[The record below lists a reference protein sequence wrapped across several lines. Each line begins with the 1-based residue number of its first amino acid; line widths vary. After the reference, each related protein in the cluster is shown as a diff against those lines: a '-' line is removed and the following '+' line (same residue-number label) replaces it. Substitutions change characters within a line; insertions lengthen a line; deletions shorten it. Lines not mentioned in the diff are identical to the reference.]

1 MNAPAA
7 TQEVARFRA
16 LLADRLGLAFDEHKL
31 ATLAR
36 VLDSCGGDRQ
46 RILADLAGSAP
57 ADSLLARLASELTV
71 TETYFFRN
79 GDQLRAFMEV
89 ALPQRQ
95 QARGQVA
102 VLSAGCA
109 SGEEPYTLAMLAR
122 SCGRDAGLSLTAF
135 DANPSMLARAE
146 RARYSTWAMR
156 EMPPD
161 LRTAWFRHDGEH
173 YQLAQ
178 EIQRAVHFEQRN
190 LALDDPA
197 FWQPGR
203 FDIVFCRNVLMY
215 FTPEQAQAAVARI
228 AQALAPGGYLFLGH
242 AETLRG
248 LSNDFHLCHTHGTF
262 YYQRKDGALQGLREP
277 LAWWSA
283 APPPPPPALPPAPP
297 RVPAAPDPLWAE
309 QIGRASRRI
318 DALASTARP
327 AAAPAPSTPDL
338 QLALASLHQ
347 ERFGQ
352 ALEHIGNLPSEHA
365 GDPDVLLLKAVTL
378 VQSGAVT
385 RAREACGQ
393 LLERDALHAGAHYVL
408 ALCEE
413 MEGDLE
419 AALGHYQGAAY
430 LAPGFAMA
438 RLQAGRLQRRLGQR
452 DAARR
457 ELALAAQL
465 LEGEDAARLLLF
477 GGGFPRAA
485 LLALCHAELA
495 ALGAA
500 P

>member
-1 MNAPAA
+1 MTA
-7 TQEVARFRA
+7 TIATPEVARFRA

-36 VLDSCGGDRQ
+36 VLDSCGDDRQ

-71 TETYFFRN
+71 TETYFHRN
-79 GDQLRAFMEV
+79 GDQLRAFAEV

-95 QARGQVA
+95 QLRGVVE

-122 SCGRDAGLSLTAF
+122 SYGRDAGLALHAF
-135 DANPSMLARAE
+135 DANPSMLARAA
-146 RARYSTWAMR
+146 RGRYSTWSMR
-156 EMPPD
+156 ELPAD
-161 LRTAWFRHDGEH
+161 LRAAWFRHDGEH
-173 YQLAQ
+173 YVLAP

-190 LALDDPA
+190 LALDDPQ
-197 FWQPGR
+197 FWQPCR

-215 FTPEQAQAAVARI
+215 FTPAQAQAAVARI
-228 AQALAPGGYLFLGH
+228 AHALAPGGYLFLGH

-262 YYQRKDGALQGLREP
+262 YYQRKDGPLQDAREP
-277 LAWWSA
+277 LSWSEPALRPA
-283 APPPPPPALPPAPP
+283 APAF
-297 RVPAAPDPLWAE
+297 VPAAPLREAATQDTLWAE
-309 QIGRASRRI
+309 RIERASRRI
-318 DALASTARP
+318 DVLASSTRAP
-327 AAAPAPSTPDL
+327 MAAAPSAPDL
-338 QLALASLHQ
+338 QLALASLHE
-347 ERFGQ
+347 ERFVQ
-352 ALEHIGNLPSEHA
+352 ALEHIGNLPPEHA
-365 GDPDVLLLKAVTL
+365 DDPDVLLLKAVTL
-378 VQSGAVT
+378 VQAGAVA
-385 RAREACGQ
+385 RA
-393 LLERDALHAGAHYVL
+393 RDALHAGAHYVL

-413 MEGDLE
+413 LDGDFE
-419 AALGHYQGAAY
+419 SALGHYQGATY

-457 ELALAAQL
+457 ELAMAEQL

-485 LLALCHAELA
+485 LLALCRSELA
-495 ALGAA
+495 ALGGA

>member
-7 TQEVARFRA
+7 TLEVARFRS

-71 TETYFFRN
+71 TETYFYRN
-79 GDQLRAFMEV
+79 SDQLRAFMEV

-95 QARGQVA
+95 QLRGQVE

-109 SGEEPYTLAMLAR
+109 SGEEPFTLAMLAR
-122 SCGRDAGLSLTAF
+122 SCGREAGLSLHAF
-135 DANPSMLARAE
+135 DANPAMLARAA
-146 RARYSTWAMR
+146 RGRYSTWSMR
-156 EMPPD
+156 ELPAD
-161 LRTAWFRHDGEH
+161 LRAAWLQHDGEH
-173 YQLAQ
+173 FQLAQ
-178 EIQRAVHFEQRN
+178 EIRRAVHFEQRN

-197 FWQPGR
+197 FWLPGR

-215 FTPEQAQAAVARI
+215 FTPQQAQAAVARI
-228 AQALAPGGYLFLGH
+228 ARALAPGGYLFLGH

-248 LSNDFHLCHTHGTF
+248 LSNDFHLCHSHNTF
-262 YYQRKDGALQGLREP
+262 YYQRKDGPLQERHEP
-277 LAWWSA
+277 LPWAETCLPA
-283 APPPPPPALPPAPP
+283 APAVAPSALRAAP
-297 RVPAAPDPLWAE
+297 APDPLWAE
-309 QIGRASRRI
+309 QIERASRRI
-318 DALASTARP
+318 DVLASSTRP
-327 AAAPAPSTPDL
+327 AAPQAPEANGL
-338 QLALASLHQ
+338 QMALASLHE

-352 ALEHIGNLPSEHA
+352 ALEHIGRLTAEQA
-365 GDPDVLLLKAVTL
+365 ADPDVLLLKAVTL
-378 VQSGAVT
+378 VQSGAVA
-385 RAREACGQ
+385 RARDTCGQ
-393 LLERDALHAGAHYVL
+393 LLARDALHAGAHYVL

-413 MEGDLE
+413 MEGELE
-419 AALGHYQGAAY
+419 GALDHYQGAAY

-438 RLQAGRLQRRLGQR
+438 RLQAGRLLRRLGQR
-452 DAARR
+452 EAARR

-485 LLALCHAELA
+485 LLALCNAELS
-495 ALGAA
+495 ALGGAT
-500 P
+500 

>member
-1 MNAPAA
+1 MTAPAV

-57 ADSLLARLASELTV
+57 ADSLLSRLASELTV

-95 QARGQVA
+95 QARGQIQ

-122 SCGRDAGLSLTAF
+122 SCGREAGLSLYAF

-156 EMPPD
+156 ELPPD

-173 YQLAQ
+173 FQLAQ
-178 EIQRAVHFEQRN
+178 EIRRAVHFEQRN
-190 LALDDPA
+190 LALDDAA

-215 FTPEQAQAAVARI
+215 FTPQQAQAAVARI

-262 YYQRKDGALQGLREP
+262 YYQRKDGPLQGLHEP
-277 LAWWSA
+277 LAWWSPSSP
-283 APPPPPPALPPAPP
+283 PPPPPPAPLPAAPL
-297 RVPAAPDPLWAE
+297 RMPAAPDPLWAE
-309 QIGRASRRI
+309 QIDRASRRI
-318 DALASTARP
+318 DALASSARP
-327 AAAPAPSTPDL
+327 LRPCPTCNWRSPACTKN
-338 QLALASLHQ
+338 AS
-347 ERFGQ
+347 
-352 ALEHIGNLPSEHA
+352 
-365 GDPDVLLLKAVTL
+365 
-378 VQSGAVT
+378 
-385 RAREACGQ
+385 
-393 LLERDALHAGAHYVL
+393 
-408 ALCEE
+408 
-413 MEGDLE
+413 
-419 AALGHYQGAAY
+419 
-430 LAPGFAMA
+430 
-438 RLQAGRLQRRLGQR
+438 
-452 DAARR
+452 ARR
-457 ELALAAQL
+457 WNISATC
-465 LEGEDAARLLLF
+465 
-477 GGGFPRAA
+477 RASMPA
-485 LLALCHAELA
+485 IPTCCS
-495 ALGAA
+495 
-500 P
+500 

>member
-1 MNAPAA
+1 MNALAA

-57 ADSLLARLASELTV
+57 PDSLLARLASELTV
-71 TETYFFRN
+71 TETYFYRS
-79 GDQLRAFMEV
+79 GDQLRAFAEL

-95 QARGQVA
+95 QVRGQVQ

-122 SCGRDAGLSLTAF
+122 SCGREAGVALYAF
-135 DANPSMLARAE
+135 DANPAMLARAE
-146 RARYSTWAMR
+146 RGHYSTWAMR

-161 LRTAWFRHDGEH
+161 LRTAWFRHEGEQ
-173 YQLAQ
+173 YLLAQ
-178 EIQRAVHFEQRN
+178 DIRRAVHFEQRN
-190 LALDDPA
+190 LALDDPQ

-215 FTPEQAQAAVARI
+215 FTPAQAQAAVARI
-228 AQALAPGGYLFLGH
+228 AHAMAPGGYLFLGH

-248 LSNDFHLCHTHGTF
+248 LSNDFNLCHTHGTF
-262 YYQRKDGALQGLREP
+262 YYQRKDQLEHAPP
-277 LAWWSA
+277 LAVA
-283 APPPPPPALPPAPP
+283 APVARAQP
-297 RVPAAPDPLWAE
+297 VAPDPMWAE

-318 DALASTARP
+318 DVLASSTRP
-327 AAAPAPSTPDL
+327 AAPAVHSAPDL
-338 QLALASLHQ
+338 QLALASLHE
-347 ERFGQ
+347 ERFSQ
-352 ALEHIGNLPSEHA
+352 ALEHIGNLAPHHA
-365 GDPDVLLLKAVTL
+365 DDPDVLLLKAVTL
-378 VQSGAVT
+378 VQAGAVAK
-385 RAREACGQ
+385 AREACAQ
-393 LLERDALHAGAHYVL
+393 LLARDALHAGAHYVL

-413 MEGDLE
+413 TAGELEG
-419 AALGHYQGAAY
+419 ALDHYQGASY

-438 RLQAGRLQRRLGQR
+438 RLQAGRLLRRLGQPE
-452 DAARR
+452 AARR
-457 ELALAAQL
+457 ELELAGQL

-485 LLALCHAELA
+485 LLALCRAELA
-495 ALGAA
+495 ALGGA

>member
-1 MNAPAA
+1 MSALAA

-57 ADSLLARLASELTV
+57 PDSLLARLASELTV
-71 TETYFFRN
+71 TETYFYRS
-79 GDQLRAFMEV
+79 GDQLRAFAEL

-95 QARGQVA
+95 QARGQLQ

-109 SGEEPYTLAMLAR
+109 SGEEPYSLAMLAR
-122 SCGRDAGLSLTAF
+122 GCGREAGVALYAF
-135 DANPSMLARAE
+135 DANPAMLARAE
-146 RARYSTWAMR
+146 RAQYSTWSMR

-161 LRTAWFRHDGEH
+161 LRTAWFRHEGEH
-173 YQLAQ
+173 YLLAK
-178 EIQRAVHFEQRN
+178 EIRQAVHFEQRN
-190 LALDDPA
+190 LALDDPL
-197 FWQPGR
+197 FWQAGR

-215 FTPEQAQAAVARI
+215 FTPAQAQAAVARI
-228 AQALAPGGYLFLGH
+228 AYAMAPGGYLFLGH

-248 LSNDFHLCHTHGTF
+248 LSNDFNLCHTHGTF
-262 YYQRKDGALQGLREP
+262 YYQRKQELDPPHPVAP
-277 LAWWSA
+277 A
-283 APPPPPPALPPAPP
+283 AQATGQPPPAPATVPRMPPP
-297 RVPAAPDPLWAE
+297 APDPLWAE

-318 DALASTARP
+318 DALASSTRPPVPPVP
-327 AAAPAPSTPDL
+327 AAPDL
-338 QLALASLHQ
+338 QLALASLHE

-352 ALEHIGNLPSEHA
+352 ALEHIGNLAPRHA
-365 GDPDVLLLKAVTL
+365 DDPDVLLLKAVTL
-378 VQSGAVT
+378 VQSGAVA
-385 RAREACGQ
+385 RAREACAQ
-393 LLERDALHAGAHYVL
+393 LLARDALHAGAHYVL

-413 MEGDLE
+413 MAGELEG
-419 AALGHYQGAAY
+419 ALDHYQGAAY

-438 RLQAGRLQRRLGQR
+438 RLQAGRLLRRLGQPE
-452 DAARR
+452 AARR
-457 ELALAAQL
+457 ELELAGQL

-485 LLALCHAELA
+485 LLALCGAELA
-495 ALGAA
+495 AVGGA